1 MRVQRVLMPDGSESW
16 TVLGPTGEPVGPV
29 EAFLAHLQALDR
41 SPTTLRTYATTLKLW
56 LQFLDPLGVAVDEAT
71 VDHVSRFVAWLR
83 SPADNVAVLEGGSGR
98 CGPATVNRR
107 LAALFT
113 FYEYRARNGVV
124 LAQSLVAWR
133 RVNRGGYRPFLHHVT
148 AGRPSATRPLRIRQP
163 RRLPRTLTEEQILA
177 LAQACEHLR
186 DRFLLI
192 LLAETGMRIGQALGL
207 RHNDFVSHRRELR
220 IVPRRDNTN
229 GARAKTVD
237 EHTIPIST
245 GLVRLYTAYMFDEFA
260 ECDSDYVFVN
270 LFAEPHGRP
279 LRYQAVHQLVRRLR
293 KDTGISFTLH
303 MLRHSRATDL
313 LRHGVGVD
321 VVARLLTHRSSTTTS
336 QTYIHLDVDDLRA
349 ELTRAG
355 AFPAEDPR

>member
-1 MRVQRVLMPDGSESW
+1 M
-16 TVLGPTGEPVGPV
+16 
-29 EAFLAHLQALDR
+29 
-41 SPTTLRTYATTLKLW
+41 
-56 LQFLDPLGVAVDEAT
+56 
-71 VDHVSRFVAWLR
+71 AWLR

-98 CGPATVNRR
+98 CGPATVNRH